1 MNRVLVAGI
10 GNIFLGDDGFGCEVA
25 QQLSRCDLPE
35 NVDVVDFG
43 IRGMAL
49 GYALMDGYA
58 LAILIDTADRNG
70 APGTVYVIEP
80 EIETAQVE
88 PEQSDGYL
96 ISPHAMDPVQV
107 LKFIGSL
114 GDRRPRVLVV
124 ACQPE
129 TLGGEE
135 GHMGLSTTVTAA
147 VDVAVRQVQQLL
159 GELSRVEDQSETEAT
174 SA

>member
-96 ISPHAMDPVQV
+96 ISPHAMDPAQV

-124 ACQPE
+124 GAPALSISWRHAVSGTSTNFSGLPVTVE
-129 TLGGEE
+129 TFC
-135 GHMGLSTTVTAA
+135 T
-147 VDVAVRQVQQLL
+147 
-159 GELSRVEDQSETEAT
+159 T
-174 SA
+174 SAKLSSSGPVSS